1 MSGSCDSST
10 GQVYARSGWLKNG
23 HWSIMYSWYFPKN
36 QNKDLLPSEGR
47 RHDFQN
53 VVIYF
58 DNDDDDFAHNPPVGV
73 AYSSAAD
80 GTYTKLKPGS
90 DDSPVFQ
97 DNTHLYV
104 QYDRASE
111 DPKLHVVSSTGEAGG
126 QQPIVQW
133 SALTDAASRSIST
146 ADFGEGV
153 AVPFIDANF
162 QNNIEAGF
170 DAGFFA

>member
-1 MSGSCDSST
+1 MSGECDSST

-23 HWSIMYSWYFPKN
+23 SWGIMYSWYFPKN
-36 QNKDLLPSEGR
+36 QNKDQFLSAPDGH

-53 VVIYF
+53 VIVYF
-58 DNDDDDFAHNPPVGV
+58 ATDDDDFAHNPPVGV
-73 AYSSAAD
+73 AYSSAVD

-90 DDSPVFQ
+90 ENAPVFQ

-104 QYDRASE
+104 QYDRLSE

-133 SALTDAASRSIST
+133 
-146 ADFGEGV
+146 
-153 AVPFIDANF
+153 
-162 QNNIEAGF
+162 
-170 DAGFFA
+170 